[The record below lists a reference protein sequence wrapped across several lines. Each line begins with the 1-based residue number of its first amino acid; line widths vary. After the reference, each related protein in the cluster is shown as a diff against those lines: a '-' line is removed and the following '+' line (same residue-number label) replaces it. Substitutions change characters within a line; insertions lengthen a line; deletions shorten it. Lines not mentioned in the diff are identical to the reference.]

1 MPFNFYDTHTLLM
14 AVQQLTPAA
23 TFLRDRYFP
32 TNDAS
37 DIFATDDVLVEFRD
51 GSKKLAPF
59 VAPRKGGV
67 TVLRAG
73 YNMERYT
80 PPFVAPRRVLTLDEL
95 RKRGF
100 GEALYSQLTPEQ
112 RQQTLILRDADELGE
127 LITNREEAMAAET
140 MLTNGCV
147 MKHIADDVDKADEM
161 EIRFYS
167 EASNPAT
174 YTPTAKWDAT
184 GGKILKDLE
193 AMIRMLTKRGLRAS
207 DLVCSPDVADTIIN
221 DAAVQKLLDNRRIEI
236 GNVEPELLPDGAA
249 IVARLNVLGRI
260 ISVISYD
267 LTYTDDE
274 GNDKLYI
281 PSGKCVLTA
290 PGAGRTAYGA
300 VSQVEQSMIQIIKGT
315 FGYYNGRKVIPITE
329 ADGPQKFDDE
339 LEARLVKEGVAK
351 YIGEPGETAEQ
362 PAPAPGDDADE
373 PASTNT
379 AADEAPEYNEDMK
392 LDELKEVAARYG
404 VDASAMRKKADVI
417 AAIEAAKAEQPDD
430 GADDEEPPQIGA
442 ADPV

>member
-236 GNVEPELLPDGAA
+236 GNVEPELLPVNRFLQIDH
-249 IVARLNVLGRI
+249 IPHNKNRRRLNGRFFCSLGNPAKICCYTALSGSCSRSDNRCRCPGI
-260 ISVISYD
+260 FALFNQLITD
-267 LTYTDDE
+267 L
-274 GNDKLYI
+274 
-281 PSGKCVLTA
+281 
-290 PGAGRTAYGA
+290 
-300 VSQVEQSMIQIIKGT
+300 SQ
-315 FGYYNGRKVIPITE
+315 P
-329 ADGPQKFDDE
+329 
-339 LEARLVKEGVAK
+339 
-351 YIGEPGETAEQ
+351 
-362 PAPAPGDDADE
+362 
-373 PASTNT
+373 
-379 AADEAPEYNEDMK
+379 
-392 LDELKEVAARYG
+392 
-404 VDASAMRKKADVI
+404 
-417 AAIEAAKAEQPDD
+417 
-430 GADDEEPPQIGA
+430 
-442 ADPV
+442 

>member
-140 MLTNGCV
+140 ILSGFS
-147 MKHIADDVDKADEM
+147 DDAFAYWAKMAAGVK
-161 EIRFYS
+161 
-167 EASNPAT
+167 NQ
-174 YTPTAKWDAT
+174 TAKWYKTD
-184 GGKILKDLE
+184 KE
-193 AMIRMLTKRGLRAS
+193 RA
-207 DLVCSPDVADTIIN
+207 A
-221 DAAVQKLLDNRRIEI
+221 
-236 GNVEPELLPDGAA
+236 
-249 IVARLNVLGRI
+249 
-260 ISVISYD
+260 
-267 LTYTDDE
+267 
-274 GNDKLYI
+274 
-281 PSGKCVLTA
+281 
-290 PGAGRTAYGA
+290 
-300 VSQVEQSMIQIIKGT
+300 
-315 FGYYNGRKVIPITE
+315 
-329 ADGPQKFDDE
+329 
-339 LEARLVKEGVAK
+339 
-351 YIGEPGETAEQ
+351 
-362 PAPAPGDDADE
+362 
-373 PASTNT
+373 
-379 AADEAPEYNEDMK
+379 K
-392 LDELKEVAARYG
+392 LDAQKRH
-404 VDASAMRKKADVI
+404 
-417 AAIEAAKAEQPDD
+417 Q
-430 GADDEEPPQIGA
+430 
-442 ADPV
+442 